1 VAPLSEGQLALLR
14 EAVDGRRKK
23 EDLETA
29 LGRALRRRGE
39 GFDAYV
45 AIMSEVRELARR
57 RKVPLD
63 EAAQALTAE
72 G

>member
-1 VAPLSEGQLALLR
+1 MAPLSEGHLALLR

-29 LGRALRRRGE
+29 LGRALRRRKE

-45 AIMSEVRELARR
+45 AIMSEVRERSRR
-57 RKVPLD
+57 DKVTLD
-63 EAAQALTAE
+63 EAARALTAE